1 MVVAI
6 LAATLGVNFEFPTR
20 APLKWEFP
28 TMTVTVPASTIDAAV
43 LRWQS
48 SQEPAPVAAPVVQ
61 VQAASPCANGQCGV
75 QRRGLFGRRR

>member
-1 MVVAI
+1 MFWVVLLMGAEWGSVGI
-6 LAATLGVNFEFPTR
+6 APVAAPP
-20 APLKWEFP
+20 PLP
-28 TMTVTVPASTIDAAV
+28 VTVPASTIDAAV

-61 VQAASPCANGQCGV
+61 VQAASPCVGGNCGV